1 MARDRWQARWLLAS
15 PHRLGFFAAACLLAV
30 SALWWLAWMLS
41 RHAFGIAWPWAVSPA
56 LAHGLWFSFGFMPL
70 FFTGFLFTAGPKWL
84 RVPPVDA
91 PALAPAVASM
101 VAGWGLFVAGV
112 HTQVLLAAFAL
123 VVVAMGWIAILRRLA
138 RLLRASTDGDRSHLG
153 VILGAGGVGALA
165 LLATAA
171 CLVAGREDAAR
182 AAVQAGLWGF
192 VAPVFVAAAHR
203 LVPFFGDAAAPRLAS
218 RWPQGLL
225 WTLIGLCVAQWPF
238 ALADLWWWPQP
249 AAWRALQIA
258 ADGAG
263 ALLVGTLCWRWAR
276 LHGLPTRMVT
286 MLYIGLAWLGLCFA
300 LSALSQGL
308 LWASQ
313 GTRAL
318 GLAAPHAFTMGF
330 LGSTMLA
337 MSTRVASGQAGRSLA
352 ADGPAWA
359 MFLVLQLAVLL
370 RVCAAVWA
378 AVEPGLL
385 IAAALAWSAAV
396 GGWALRYVALFGRPR
411 FDGRPG

>member
-1 MARDRWQARWLLAS
+1 MARERWQARWLLAS
-15 PHRLGFFAAACLLAV
+15 PHRLGFFAAACLLAS

-41 RHAFGIAWPWAVSPA
+41 RHVLGVAWPWAVSPA

-70 FFTGFLFTAGPKWL
+70 FFTGFVFTAGPKWL
-84 RVPPVDA
+84 RLPPVDA
-91 PALAPAVASM
+91 RSLVPAVASM
-101 VAGWGLFVAGV
+101 VAGWALFVAGV
-112 HTQVLLAAFAL
+112 HTQPLHAAFGL
-123 VVVAMGWIAILRRLA
+123 VVVAMAWLAILRRLA
-138 RLLRASTDGDRSHLG
+138 RLLRAGTEGDRTHLR

-171 CLVAGREDAAR
+171 CLVFDREDAAR
-182 AAVQAGLWGF
+182 AALQAGLWGF
-192 VAPVFVAAAHR
+192 IAPVFVAAAHR
-203 LVPFFGDAAAPRLAS
+203 LVPFFGDSASPRLAAW
-218 RWPQGLL
+218 WPQWLL
-225 WTLIGLCVAQWPF
+225 WTLIGLCLAQWPF

-258 ADGAG
+258 VDGAG
-263 ALLVGTLCWRWAR
+263 ALLVAALCWRWAR
-276 LHGLPTRMVT
+276 VQGLRTRMVT
-286 MLYIGLAWLGLCFA
+286 MLYLGFAWLGLCFA
-300 LSALSQGL
+300 LSALSQAL
-308 LWASQ
+308 LWTSQ

-370 RVCAAVWA
+370 RVGAALWA
-378 AVEPGLL
+378 AVEPWLL
-385 IAAALAWSAAV
+385 IAAALAWAGAV
-396 GGWALRYVALFGRPR
+396 GAWALRYGAWFGRPR
-411 FDGRPG
+411 GDGRPG